1 MKCQLFY
8 LPPNQEL
15 PLPLLPE
22 NRSFQ
27 LERPEPPREDVPPVD
42 PEDEL
47 SVEPEADPPVVP
59 DAEPPVE
66 AEALPEA
73 LVPLPPWVW
82 AMMNF
87 APSSVIPLLLRDGM
101 SVKVDL

>member
-22 NRSFQ
+22 NKSFQ
-27 LERPEPPREDVPPVD
+27 LERPEPPSEGMEDVPPVD
-42 PEDEL
+42 PEEEL
-47 SVEPEADPPVVP
+47 SVEPEAEPLAVP
-59 DAEPPVE
+59 EAEPPVE
-66 AEALPEA
+66 AEPLAEE

-82 AMMNF
+82 AMMNL
-87 APSSVIPLLLRDGM
+87 APSSVILLL
-101 SVKVDL
+101 